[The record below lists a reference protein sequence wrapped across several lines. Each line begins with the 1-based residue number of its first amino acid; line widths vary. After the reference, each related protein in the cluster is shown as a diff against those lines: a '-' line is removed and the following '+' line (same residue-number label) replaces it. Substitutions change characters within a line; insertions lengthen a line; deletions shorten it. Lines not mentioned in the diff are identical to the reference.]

1 MTSYLNS
8 ISSYLTIFDHERRLA
23 RFQSDQFRHQKARF
37 CCIDTNAEYSRL
49 LQITML
55 SVIAKDSQIPSA
67 SDMDQQGRDF
77 PNNEDTY
84 RPFEL
89 IDIRQRLLIW
99 PEIDII
105 QTDFWPDFYV
115 RLGHA
120 QTNNNGD

>member
-1 MTSYLNS
+1 
-8 ISSYLTIFDHERRLA
+8 
-23 RFQSDQFRHQKARF
+23 
-37 CCIDTNAEYSRL
+37 
-49 LQITML
+49 ML